1 MAAGGAHFLGV
12 GIGSYEHNADLDH
25 AVPEITALHELM
37 GDRVSGEPL
46 VDRPTDDQ
54 VSGPTEVAIRDYL
67 RAAKGT
73 AHSGRLLVA
82 WAGHALSEGG
92 TLWLLGSDSEPSQ
105 GLTIAE
111 VVRLCA
117 AAGASQVLIV
127 LDTCFAGEAVASAVK
142 VATAALAAR
151 PPQGDL
157 VWVGV
162 LASCLPA
169 ERAVD
174 GEFGQ
179 RLLRLL
185 RDGPKDPALRTAWAG
200 HNEFLTGET
209 IGNALLL
216 EWDSDTQSPVFRRDG
231 AAWWLVPNPL
241 FEVGAPAQV
250 VEHLLRAARGVG
262 SGERSWF
269 TGRVGEVDTVVD
281 WVRSDRPGLRVVT
294 GSAGTGKSAI
304 VGRVVSV
311 AQRQERARID
321 AQGGLGHADPGVGRI
336 DAHAHARART
346 TDQVA
351 EELDAHLV
359 GAGVLAPFPYGKRN
373 ADALVGTV
381 QAHTQA
387 GGQTPVLVIDGLD
400 EARGQSFQI
409 ARDLLARLARFA
421 VVVVSTRDVPE
432 PGDTPDSTL
441 LEALDPSEVLNLDDP
456 DWMVSGRRAEHDYLQ
471 RRLSGVD
478 EVMDGAAVADY
489 LTDLVDA
496 GQEQPFLLARVI
508 ADQLTTAPVN
518 TNQPGW
524 HEQVPDSITTA
535 LDADLAQV
543 PDPPGRDLPAGV
555 NAPVFAHR
563 LLQALT
569 WGLGA
574 GLPEEEWRTIATT
587 TLDLLGEVSE
597 QDISWVLHHLG
608 RHIIQ
613 DGEAGVAVYRIAH
626 QAMADHLRPPF
637 TASPDMLFD
646 PAAAPI
652 ATALLH
658 RYQRLLQAGITAEQ
672 PTYLWRYAWTHT
684 ALAGPTLL
692 PTLRTLAQTHPD
704 LRPDLANAGLTIADT
719 LTTWGHHHDALP
731 PVQEAVTLYRD
742 LAADNP
748 AHLPNLA
755 AALTN
760 LGVRYA
766 DLGRH
771 HDALPPA
778 EEAVRL
784 YRDLAADNP
793 AHLPD
798 LASALNNLGI
808 SYAELGRHHDAL
820 PPPTKPSPSAGL
832 SPPTTPPTDPTS
844 PGR

>member
-1 MAAGGAHFLGV
+1 MPERGQFVAIGTTTYDHHAALP
-12 GIGSYEHNADLDH
+12 H
-25 AVPEITALHELM
+25 AVPELHQL
-37 GDRVSGEPL
+37 
-46 VDRPTDDQ
+46 
-54 VSGPTEVAIRDYL
+54 RDL
-67 RAAKGT
+67 
-73 AHSGRLLVA
+73 
-82 WAGHALSEGG
+82 
-92 TLWLLGSDSEPSQ
+92 
-105 GLTIAE
+105 
-111 VVRLCA
+111 LCA
-117 AAGASQVLIV
+117 ALAGTPLTDPDKAAAETRLAELEDSQHGGPLLLVWTGHARGNSNDGLRLLTRSDSQSPMAGIPVSEVAGYCAQSGATQLLLIFDTCYSGAGA
-127 LDTCFAGEAVASAVK
+127 D
-142 VATAALAAR
+142 AAR
-151 PPQGDL
+151 AAVTRVLQERPPDADR

-185 RDGPKDPALRTAWAG
+185 RDGPQDPEARRRWSV
-200 HNEFLTGET
+200 HNESVRGDDLCH
-209 IGNALLL
+209 ALVS
-216 EWDSDTQSPVFRRDG
+216 EWDSDLQRPQFDARG
-231 AAWWLVPNPL
+231 WAWWLVPNPL

-281 WVRSDRPGLRVVT
+281 WVRSGRPGLRVVT

-543 PDPPGRDLPAGV
+543 PDPPGRDLPADV

-587 TLDLLGEVSE
+587 THNLDLGEVSE

-637 TASPDMLFD
+637 TSSPDMLFD

-704 LRPDLANAGLTIADT
+704 LRPDLADAGLSIADT
-719 LTTWGHHHDALP
+719 LATWGHHHDALP

-748 AHLPNLA
+748 AHLTQPRLS
-755 AALTN
+755 
-760 LGVRYA
+760 A
-766 DLGRH
+766 DQPRRPLHQPGT
-771 HDALPPA
+771 PP
-778 EEAVRL
+778 R
-784 YRDLAADNP
+784 R
-793 AHLPD
+793 
-798 LASALNNLGI
+798 
-808 SYAELGRHHDAL
+808 
-820 PPPTKPSPSAGL
+820 PSPSPRKPCACTGT
-832 SPPTTPPTDPTS
+832 SPPTTPPTYPTS
-844 PGR
+844 PRR